1 MTSHIY
7 SITFLNKRL
16 NSSREVVKLSSMKR
30 CSQTHKKKSVKRQS
44 LKKQTLK
51 KDLAASIMFL
61 KKRGKPIG
69 LNRKYFTEKSATLE
83 ISIQVSHADVKC
95 RMEWN

>member
-1 MTSHIY
+1 
-7 SITFLNKRL
+7 
-16 NSSREVVKLSSMKR
+16 MKR

-51 KDLAASIMFL
+51 KDLAASTSIMFL

-83 ISIQVSHADVKC
+83 ISIQVSHADVKS
-95 RMEWN
+95 RKKY